1 MKQLFYNKPAL
12 RWKSALPVGNGFT
25 AAMIYGGRRKEKIA
39 FNDVTLWSG
48 YPKDYDNPESLQS
61 LKAVRSLVFS
71 GKYREAT
78 VLAEEK
84 LTGGYSESFLPLGNL
99 EIKLTGGLG
108 QYSRALDLNQAILKR
123 RFKAHMFCL
132 KSCACAGLSNHRPAL
147 SGSASCKFSAKKRS
161 VCAEW
166 VGPLRQ
172 CAGLRSAQLSAWGT
186 ASGCVSAKWKRH
198 GIRTFCAPS
207 DGRSGH

>member
-61 LKAVRSLVFS
+61 LKAARSLVFS

-99 EIKLTGGLG
+99 EIKLTGFRFESGHFN
-108 QYSRALDLNQAILKR
+108 DPKR